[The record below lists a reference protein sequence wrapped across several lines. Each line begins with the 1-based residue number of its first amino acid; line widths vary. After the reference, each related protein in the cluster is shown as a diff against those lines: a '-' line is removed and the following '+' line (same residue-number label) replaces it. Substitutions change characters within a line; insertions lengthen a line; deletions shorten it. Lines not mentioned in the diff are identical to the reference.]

1 MFMVEL
7 TVDSHYSVLGLQ
19 PDAHVQQIRDARDRM
34 VEDLRIR
41 QRREPG
47 NRDAY
52 LAEQDRI
59 NRAAEELA
67 RPARREQYD
76 RAHPHLRFFTV
87 RNAAAPMFVSLP
99 DRVAA
104 LRAAIAAHLDA
115 LGAPPDRYDFTA
127 DFTRTA
133 LLDEPARPGGDERST
148 ADA

>member
-7 TVDSHYSVLGLQ
+7 TVDSNYSVLGLK
-19 PDAHVQQIRDARDRM
+19 PDAEAAEIREARDRL
-34 VEDLRIR
+34 VEDLRVK
-41 QRREPG
+41 QWREPA

-87 RNAAAPMFVSLP
+87 RTTAAPMFVALP
-99 DRVAA
+99 DRVVA

-115 LGAPPDRYDFTA
+115 VGAPLAPASELDRRDFSA
-127 DFTRTA
+127 DFTRTP
-133 LLDEPARPGGDERST
+133 LLDDDS
-148 ADA
+148 